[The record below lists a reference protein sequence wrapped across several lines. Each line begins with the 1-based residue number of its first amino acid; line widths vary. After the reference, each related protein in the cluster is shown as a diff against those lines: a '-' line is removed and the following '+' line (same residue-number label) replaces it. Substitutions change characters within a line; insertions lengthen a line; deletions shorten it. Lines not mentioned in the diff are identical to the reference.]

1 MNMYSMKT
9 ETTKPTEMSWHKKN
23 LSMITVTRNLFL
35 LPKVGG
41 KDYKNS
47 KGAINGYA
55 TFTTYY
61 DSFLAAM
68 DIIVPM
74 ISNVKTVGE
83 ILREITL
90 PGSDMGE
97 LNKFIFIN
105 CRLWPTS
112 VLKKERNEIAYFV
125 YSITKAYCGESLYPI
140 SYIFNYLDT
149 HDL

>member
-1 MNMYSMKT
+1 MCTTKT
-9 ETTKPTEMSWHKKN
+9 EATKQTEALSWHKKN
-23 LSMITVTRNLFL
+23 LSIITVTRNLFL
-35 LPKVGG
+35 LPKVGE
-41 KDYKNS
+41 KEYKNS
-47 KGAINGYA
+47 KGSINGYA
-55 TFTTYY
+55 AFTTYY

-74 ISNVKTVGE
+74 IRNERTVGE

-90 PGSDMGE
+90 PGSDIGE

-140 SYIFNYLDT
+140 TYIFNYLDT

>member
-1 MNMYSMKT
+1 MKT
-9 ETTKPTEMSWHKKN
+9 ETTKPTETLSWHKKN
-23 LSMITVTRNLFL
+23 LSIITVTRNLFL

-41 KDYKNS
+41 KEYKNS

-68 DIIVPM
+68 DIIVPL
-74 ISNVKTVGE
+74 IRNEKTVND
-83 ILREITL
+83 ILGEITL
-90 PGSDMGE
+90 PGTDMGE
-97 LNKFIFIN
+97 FYKFIFIN